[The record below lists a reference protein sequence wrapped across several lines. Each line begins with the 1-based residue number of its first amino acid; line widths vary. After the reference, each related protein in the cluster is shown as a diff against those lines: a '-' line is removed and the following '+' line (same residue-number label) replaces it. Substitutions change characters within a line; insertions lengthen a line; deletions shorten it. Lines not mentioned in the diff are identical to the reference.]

1 MENEIGF
8 DGECWQCQSM
18 LIPWASGSLAL
29 VDVIFRQARMLSEM
43 EKGSLH
49 SLKYYYQQGT
59 HKVGRC
65 WWLK

>member
-1 MENEIGF
+1 MGF
-8 DGECWQCQSM
+8 VEECGQCRSM

-29 VDVIFRQARMLSEM
+29 IEVIFRQARMLSEM

-49 SLKYYYQQGT
+49 SLKCYYQQGAR
-59 HKVGRC
+59 KVGRR